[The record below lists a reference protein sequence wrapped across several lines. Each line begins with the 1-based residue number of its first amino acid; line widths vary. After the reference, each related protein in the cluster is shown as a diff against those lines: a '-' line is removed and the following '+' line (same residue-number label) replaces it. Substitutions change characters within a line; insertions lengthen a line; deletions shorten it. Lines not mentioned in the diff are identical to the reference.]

1 MSQVPGSQG
10 SQAPQ
15 VSEEEKEKAID
26 GAMIGIRACR
36 AGYLGNRAYAGWLS
50 EPP

>member
-10 SQAPQ
+10 SQTPR

-26 GAMIGIRACR
+26 GAMIGISLAE
-36 AGYLGNRAYAGWLS
+36 LGILEIELMLAV
-50 EPP
+50 